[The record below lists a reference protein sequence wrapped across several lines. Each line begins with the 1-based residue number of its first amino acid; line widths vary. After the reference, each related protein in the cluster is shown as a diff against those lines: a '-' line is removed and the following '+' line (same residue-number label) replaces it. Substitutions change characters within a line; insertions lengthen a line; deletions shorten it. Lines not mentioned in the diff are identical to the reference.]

1 MKQFS
6 IPRRI
11 WRIINPLIIYL
22 AITLA
27 VGIIFA
33 VSLGLALAIQGMIGG
48 GLDITDLAAEMQR
61 ITIEYSMPILITGNV
76 VALGA
81 FLPMWL
87 NSRKRIERSRNVNPA
102 VNYALTFGLFAAF
115 NLVVTCVISLLDSA
129 FDIMSYFRS
138 YEGVGDVLTQG
149 TFLAQLI
156 ALGVG
161 APIVE
166 EMCFRGILMER
177 MRWIPVWLAVF
188 IQALLFAIAHM
199 NLFQGSYAFI
209 LGIMLALAYVKFRS
223 LIVVII
229 GHAAFNITSVVQ
241 STIAP
246 EANLFALLIPGVVVT
261 IVCAVFL
268 IKRPSAIVIPLDVQE
283 TSYPEP
289 PPEYYMGQ

>member
-1 MKQFS
+1 MRQFS
-6 IPRRI
+6 IPRSI
-11 WRIINPLIIYL
+11 WRIINPLLIYL
-22 AITLA
+22 GITLA
-27 VGIIFA
+27 VGVIFA
-33 VSLGLALAIQGMIGG
+33 VSLGMALALQGILGG
-48 GLDITDLAAEMQR
+48 GLDIIDLAEEMQR
-61 ITIEYSMPILITGNV
+61 ITIEYAMPILITGNV
-76 VALGA
+76 AALCA

-87 NSRKRIERSRNVNPA
+87 NSRKRIERSRNTGPF

-115 NLVVTCVISLLDSA
+115 NIVITCVISMLDSA

-149 TFLAQLI
+149 SFIAQFI

-188 IQALLFAIAHM
+188 IQALLFAVAHL
-199 NLFQGSYAFI
+199 NIFQGSYAFI
-209 LGIMLALAYVKFRS
+209 LGIMLALAYIKFRS

-241 STIAP
+241 SAIGV
-246 EANLFALLIPGVVVT
+246 EANVFAMLIPGVAVT

-268 IKRPSAIVIPLDVQE
+268 IKRPSATVIPGIMQAE
-283 TSYPEP
+283 EYQAP
-289 PPEYYMGQ
+289 PPEYYAD